1 MTTTAPDWITTP
13 DGVDLYRTDH
23 RTPGSRTVVSSRGQR
38 PFVVQAAGEFAYT
51 MVDLGV
57 AITFF
62 VGTVVL
68 LSVGLGLSV
77 IWAGVPLLAAGLLFA
92 RFGGT
97 VQRGMAR
104 TLLDFPVAGPGG
116 IVQRRPGAWGRFLG
130 LFSDGVSWR
139 AAGYHLI
146 KILLAPFTF
155 GVSLALYSYA
165 FGALTYPLW
174 FWHLPAMQA
183 GDGSWH
189 RGTPLW
195 TDAWIDTVPTIAIQA
210 GLGLIVLLLA
220 PRVVRALT
228 TLDRMLIGTLLTGR
242 GPTR

>member
-1 MTTTAPDWITTP
+1 MSTCTGPTTGRRA
-13 DGVDLYRTDH
+13 
-23 RTPGSRTVVSSRGQR
+23 SRTVVSSRGQR

-116 IVQRRPGAWGRFLG
+116 IVQRRPGR
-130 LFSDGVSWR
+130 GVGSS
-139 AAGYHLI
+139 ACSPTASAG
-146 KILLAPFTF
+146 
-155 GVSLALYSYA
+155 
-165 FGALTYPLW
+165 
-174 FWHLPAMQA
+174 
-183 GDGSWH
+183 
-189 RGTPLW
+189 
-195 TDAWIDTVPTIAIQA
+195 
-210 GLGLIVLLLA
+210 A
-220 PRVVRALT
+220 PRGIT
-228 TLDRMLIGTLLTGR
+228 
-242 GPTR
+242 